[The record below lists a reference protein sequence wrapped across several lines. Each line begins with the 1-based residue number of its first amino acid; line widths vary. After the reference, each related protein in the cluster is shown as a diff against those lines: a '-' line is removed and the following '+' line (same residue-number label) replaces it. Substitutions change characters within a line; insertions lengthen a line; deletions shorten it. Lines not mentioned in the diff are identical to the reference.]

1 MLSFLAG
8 LKYSVGLP
16 CYSELHNRPQFPYL
30 HRSIAYNVS
39 LNLFDFHFEQFLLQV
54 LDFDVE
60 VLEKQDN

>member
-1 MLSFLAG
+1 MLSFVAT

-16 CYSELHNRPQFPYL
+16 CYSELHNTPQFPYL
-30 HRSIAYNVS
+30 HRSISSHLS
-39 LNLFDFHFEQFLLQV
+39 LNIFDFHFEQFLLQV